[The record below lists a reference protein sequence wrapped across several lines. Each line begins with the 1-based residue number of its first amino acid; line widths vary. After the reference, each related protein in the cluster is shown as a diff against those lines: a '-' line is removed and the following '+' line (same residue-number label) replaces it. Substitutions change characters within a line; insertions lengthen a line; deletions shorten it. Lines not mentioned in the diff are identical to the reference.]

1 MSYTIKNNVRLFI
14 KKESTEGTYA
24 APSSGSD
31 AIQCMDGLEVKPSR
45 ELLERQVLGTG
56 LAKISP
62 RTGLKSVSGIIPVY
76 MRAGSTATTAPETD
90 VMLESLMGS
99 KRNSTSITS
108 GTGHTTSV
116 INVSSTTN
124 LHIGDIVVIKQAG
137 NYHAS
142 PISALTTNTS
152 VTLLVPA
159 DSAPADNVV
168 IEAFTTYV
176 PVTTGHPSYSVSKY
190 VESAILEQATG
201 CKTTSLSLDSF
212 ETGKLASF
220 KFGFEGLN
228 FDRSLSAPAY
238 TASFQT
244 SETPVILDAC
254 IWQDGVEIQVNKF
267 SLTIDNKMGFI
278 QDTCDGKKAS
288 RITERTVKG
297 SIDPYKSSSDVANF
311 TKFNTN
317 APFSLFVTAHNPSA
331 TAGEFNQ
338 SVSFYLPK
346 CTMTELGESDNAGVL
361 QDSISFSANTPDGVN
376 SEIYIS
382 IS

>member
-1 MSYTIKNNVRLFI
+1 MGYTIKNNVRLFV
-14 KKESTEGTYA
+14 KKETTEGTYA
-24 APSSGSD
+24 APSAGTD
-31 AIQCMDGLEVKPSR
+31 AVQCMDGLEVKPSR
-45 ELLERQVLGTG
+45 ELLERAVLGTG

-62 RTGLKSVSGIIPVY
+62 RAGLKSVSGTIPVY
-76 MRAGSTATTAPETD
+76 LRAGSTASTAPETD

-99 KRNSTSITS
+99 KRNSTSITT

-116 INVSSTTN
+116 LHVSSTAN
-124 LHIGDIVVIKQAG
+124 LNIGDIVVVKQAG

-142 PISALTTNTS
+142 PISALVANTS
-152 VTLLVPA
+152 ITLLVPFA
-159 DSAPADNVV
+159 SAPSDNVV

-201 CKTTSLSLDSF
+201 CKTTSLSLDNF
-212 ETGKLASF
+212 ETGKLASL
-220 KFGFEGLN
+220 KLGFEGLN

-254 IWQDGVEIQVNKF
+254 IWQDGVEIPVNKF
-267 SLTIDNKMGFI
+267 SLSIDNKMGFI

-288 RITERTVKG
+288 RITERSVKG
-297 SIDPYKSSSDVANF
+297 SIDPYKSSSDISNF

-317 APFSLFVTAHNPSA
+317 APFSLFVTAHNPTT
-331 TAGEFNQ
+331 TAGEFSQ
-338 SVSFYLPK
+338 SVSFYMPK
-346 CTMTELGESDNAGVL
+346 CTIVELGEGDNSGVL
-361 QDSISFSANTPDGVN
+361 QDSISFHANTPDGTN
-376 SEIYIS
+376 PEIYIS